1 MAGEKESSKK
11 ALEKRSLAEG
21 KFALLALI
29 KSQRGGFS
37 IAGDNAGDPRTSSH
51 LLLRQKDFKTPRYLG
66 ARFGM
71 GGNALGA

>member
-11 ALEKRSLAEG
+11 ALEKKSLAEG

-37 IAGDNAGDPRTSSH
+37 IAGDNQEAHGPPPTSSSGKRI
-51 LLLRQKDFKTPRYLG
+51 LRHPDI
-66 ARFGM
+66 
-71 GGNALGA
+71 